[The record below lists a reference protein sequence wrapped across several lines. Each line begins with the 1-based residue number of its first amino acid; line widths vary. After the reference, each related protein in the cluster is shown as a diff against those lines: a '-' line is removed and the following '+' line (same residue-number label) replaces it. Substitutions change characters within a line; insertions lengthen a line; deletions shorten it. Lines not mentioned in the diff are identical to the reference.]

1 MPQSLHSLYL
11 LAIRALGFVC
21 SLDRRRQFWTP
32 MAAAAAA
39 TAAALTVLLCLVLCM
54 REGEVEEGEEGVAGG
69 ASDGIVLERHRS
81 GRRWRKRQQSPTEP
95 PVTWMGKLVLVAG
108 TIRFTFSETLG
119 RWPLVDL
126 LFGIR
131 HHMRRQGNREVAS
144 VYAGSNCIELKGCE
158 IMVDLIHMLRL
169 LNLCFLFSKKPYA
182 VLLESTGYTEED
194 VLLKEPKAGLLKPA
208 FTILRDR
215 NSKSFL
221 LVIRGA
227 LSIKDKLTA
236 ATGELVPFHHLVSHE
251 GSISNLTTGYAH
263 CGMVAAAH
271 WIANCATPCLL
282 KAVTEY
288 PDYNIKI
295 IGHSMGAGIAAI
307 LSYILREHEE
317 FLSSTCVAFGPGMYL
332 SACMTWELAES
343 GKHFVTTIVNATD
356 LVPTF
361 SAVSVDNLRSE
372 IKTSSWL
379 TNRIQHTRILKG
391 LYHFMTTLR
400 SCVPSISA
408 TRTRVTTTGKFLRP
422 ASESTEVVIRHAQ
435 HVAHAVVT
443 CRSSVS
449 CWSDMTLNRQAF
461 GTRTGPDEEEAPGS
475 LGTHTRPV
483 NCLQASGCEEILED
497 QKLLQVN
504 HLCKAASVE
513 EMTDGEFWLEIE
525 KKLHH
530 HHEDMQGLEK
540 EKEDST
546 LLIEAMEKELATT
559 PNAQKEY
566 QLYPPGKLMHMVAV
580 PALDHSDTVNDALNN
595 RSIGIYETPRELYG
609 KIRLSQTMIDDH
621 YMPWYKR
628 MMELLIDKLKRDNDY
643 YTAAI

>member
-39 TAAALTVLLCLVLCM
+39 TAAAVTVLLCLVLCM
-54 REGEVEEGEEGVAGG
+54 REGEVEEVEEGVADG
-69 ASDGIVLERHRS
+69 ASDGIVLERHGS
-81 GRRWRKRQQSPTEP
+81 GRRWRKRRQSPTEP

-295 IGHSMGAGIAAI
+295 IGHSMGAAIAAI

-317 FLSSTCVAFGPGMYL
+317 FLSSTCVAFGPA
-332 SACMTWELAES
+332 ACMTWELAES

-379 TNRIQHTRILKG
+379 TNQIQHTRILKG

-422 ASESTEVVIRHAQ
+422 ASESTEALMRRKH
-435 HVAHAVVT
+435 
-443 CRSSVS
+443 
-449 CWSDMTLNRQAF
+449 L
-461 GTRTGPDEEEAPGS
+461 TRW
-475 LGTHTRPV
+475 
-483 NCLQASGCEEILED
+483 
-497 QKLLQVN
+497 VN
-504 HLCKAASVE
+504 HVCKAATVE

-540 EKEDST
+540 EKEEST

-628 MMELLIDKLKRDNDY
+628 MMELLIDKFKRDNDY

>member
-39 TAAALTVLLCLVLCM
+39 TAAAVTVLLCLVLCM
-54 REGEVEEGEEGVAGG
+54 REGE
-69 ASDGIVLERHRS
+69 
-81 GRRWRKRQQSPTEP
+81 RRQSPTEP

-131 HHMRRQGNREVAS
+131 HHMRRRGNREVAS
-144 VYAGSNCIELKGCE
+144 VFAGSNCIELKGCG

-182 VLLESTGYTEED
+182 VLLESAGYTEDD
-194 VLLKEPKAGLLKPA
+194 VLHKEPKAGLLKPA
-208 FTILRDR
+208 FTILHDR
-215 NSKSFL
+215 NSKSFF

-251 GSISNLTTGYAH
+251 GSISNLITGYAH
-263 CGMVAAAH
+263 CGMVVAAH
-271 WIANCATPCLL
+271 WIAKCATPCLL
-282 KAVTEY
+282 KA
-288 PDYNIKI
+288 I
-295 IGHSMGAGIAAI
+295 IGHSMGAAIAAI

-317 FLSSTCVAFGPGMYL
+317 FLSSTCVAFA
-332 SACMTWELAES
+332 ACMTWELAES

-372 IKTSSWL
+372 IKASSWL
-379 TNRIQHTRILKG
+379 TNQIQHTRILKG
-391 LYHFMTTLR
+391 LYHFMTTFR
-400 SCVPSISA
+400 SCVPSISV
-408 TRTRVTTTGKFLRP
+408 TRTRVTTTGKFLQP

-461 GTRTGPDEEEAPGS
+461 STCTSPDEEKAPGL

-504 HLCKAASVE
+504 HVCKAASVE
-513 EMTDGEFWLEIE
+513 EMTEGEFWLEIE
-525 KKLHH
+525 KELHH
-530 HHEDMQGLEK
+530 HHEDIQGLEK
-540 EKEDST
+540 EKEESM
-546 LLIEAMEKELATT
+546 LLIEAMEKELPTT
-559 PNAQKEY
+559 PNAQKEH
-566 QLYPPGKLMHMVAV
+566 QLYPPGKLLHMVAV
-580 PALDHSDTVNDALNN
+580 PALDHSDTAKVALNN

-621 YMPWYKR
+621 YMPRYKK
-628 MMELLIDKLKRDNDY
+628 MMELLIDKLRRDYDG
-643 YTAAI
+643 YTTEI

>member
-317 FLSSTCVAFGPGMYL
+317 FLSSTCVAFGPEIWCSL
-332 SACMTWELAES
+332 AACMTWELAES

-422 ASESTEVVIRHAQ
+422 ASESTEALMRRKHLA
-435 HVAHAVVT
+435 
-443 CRSSVS
+443 R
-449 CWSDMTLNRQAF
+449 W
-461 GTRTGPDEEEAPGS
+461 
-475 LGTHTRPV
+475 
-483 NCLQASGCEEILED
+483 
-497 QKLLQVN
+497 VN

>member
-39 TAAALTVLLCLVLCM
+39 TAAAVTVLLCLVLCM

-69 ASDGIVLERHRS
+69 ASDEVVLGRHRT
-81 GRRWRKRQQSPTEP
+81 GGRWRKRRQSPTEP

-131 HHMRRQGNREVAS
+131 HHMRRRGNREVAS
-144 VYAGSNCIELKGCE
+144 VFAGSNCIELKGCG

-182 VLLESTGYTEED
+182 VLLESAGYTEDD
-194 VLLKEPKAGLLKPA
+194 VLHKEPKAGLLKPA
-208 FTILRDR
+208 FTILHDR
-215 NSKSFL
+215 NSKSFF

-251 GSISNLTTGYAH
+251 GSISNLITGYAH
-263 CGMVAAAH
+263 CGMVVAAH
-271 WIANCATPCLL
+271 WIAKCATPCLL
-282 KAVTEY
+282 KA
-288 PDYNIKI
+288 I
-295 IGHSMGAGIAAI
+295 IGHSMGAAIAAI

-317 FLSSTCVAFGPGMYL
+317 FLSSTCIWCSLA
-332 SACMTWELAES
+332 ACMTWELAES

-372 IKTSSWL
+372 IKASSWL
-379 TNRIQHTRILKG
+379 TNQIQHTRILKG
-391 LYHFMTTLR
+391 LYHFMTTFR
-400 SCVPSISA
+400 SCVPSISV
-408 TRTRVTTTGKFLRP
+408 TRTRVTTTGKFLQP

-461 GTRTGPDEEEAPGS
+461 STCTSPDEEKAPGL

-504 HLCKAASVE
+504 HVCKAASVE
-513 EMTDGEFWLEIE
+513 EMTEGEFWLEIE
-525 KKLHH
+525 KELHH
-530 HHEDMQGLEK
+530 HHEDIQGLEK
-540 EKEDST
+540 EKEESM
-546 LLIEAMEKELATT
+546 LLIEAMEKELPTT
-559 PNAQKEY
+559 PNAQKEH
-566 QLYPPGKLMHMVAV
+566 QLYPPGKLLHMVAV
-580 PALDHSDTVNDALNN
+580 PALDHSDTAKVALNN

-621 YMPWYKR
+621 YMPRYKK
-628 MMELLIDKLKRDNDY
+628 MMELLIDKLRRDYDG
-643 YTAAI
+643 YTTEI

>member
-1 MPQSLHSLYL
+1 
-11 LAIRALGFVC
+11 
-21 SLDRRRQFWTP
+21 

-39 TAAALTVLLCLVLCM
+39 TAAALTVLLCLLLCM
-54 REGEVEEGEEGVAGG
+54 REGAVEEGVAGD
-69 ASDGIVLERHRS
+69 ASDGVVLERHRS
-81 GRRWRKRQQSPTEP
+81 GGRWRKRQQSPTEP
-95 PVTWMGKLVLVAG
+95 PVTWMGKLALVVG

-126 LFGIR
+126 LFGIK
-131 HHMRRQGNREVAS
+131 HHMRRQGNHEVAS

-182 VLLESTGYTEED
+182 VLLESTGYTEHD

-208 FTILRDR
+208 FTILLDR

-251 GSISNLTTGYAH
+251 GSICNLITGYAH

-271 WIANCATPCLL
+271 WIAKCATPCLL
-282 KAVTEY
+282 KAVNEY

-295 IGHSMGAGIAAI
+295 IGHSMGAAVAAI

-317 FLSSTCVAFGPGMYL
+317 FLSSTCVAFGPA
-332 SACMTWELAES
+332 ACMTWELAES

-372 IKTSSWL
+372 IKASSWL
-379 TNRIQHTRILKG
+379 TNQIQHTRILKG
-391 LYHFMTTLR
+391 LHHFMTTLR
-400 SCVPSISA
+400 SCVPSISV
-408 TRTRVTTTGKFLRP
+408 TRTSATTAGKFLRP
-422 ASESTEVVIRHAQ
+422 ASESTEVVIGHAQ

-461 GTRTGPDEEEAPGS
+461 GTRTSPDEEEAPGS

-504 HLCKAASVE
+504 HICKAASVE
-513 EMTDGEFWLEIE
+513 EMSEGEFWLEIE
-525 KKLHH
+525 KELHH

-540 EKEDST
+540 EKEESM
-546 LLIEAMEKELATT
+546 LLIEAMEKEPPTT
-559 PNAQKEY
+559 PNAQKEH
-566 QLYPPGKLMHMVAV
+566 QLYPPGKLLHMVAV
-580 PALDHSDTVNDALNN
+580 PALDHSDTLEDALNN
-595 RSIGIYETPRELYG
+595 RSIGIYETQRELYG

-621 YMPWYKR
+621 YMPRYKR
-628 MMELLIDKLKRDNDY
+628 MIELLIDKLRRDNDGY
-643 YTAAI
+643 ATAI

>member
-1 MPQSLHSLYL
+1 MPQSLHSLNL

-194 VLLKEPKAGLLKPA
+194 VLLKKPKAGLLKPA

-221 LVIRGA
+221 IVIRGA

-295 IGHSMGAGIAAI
+295 IGHSMGAAIAAI

-317 FLSSTCVAFGPGMYL
+317 FLSSTCVAFGPA
-332 SACMTWELAES
+332 ACMTWELAES

-379 TNRIQHTRILKG
+379 TNQIQHTRILKG

-422 ASESTEVVIRHAQ
+422 ASESTEALMRRKHLA
-435 HVAHAVVT
+435 
-443 CRSSVS
+443 R
-449 CWSDMTLNRQAF
+449 W
-461 GTRTGPDEEEAPGS
+461 
-475 LGTHTRPV
+475 
-483 NCLQASGCEEILED
+483 
-497 QKLLQVN
+497 VN
-504 HLCKAASVE
+504 HVCKAASVE

-525 KKLHH
+525 KKIHH

-540 EKEDST
+540 EKEEST